1 MVRAGTARIVLAL
14 ALVGCRATPPET
26 TKAPSSPAVK
36 RPIDAVLADHTKTLM
51 AVPGVVIVFVGAL
64 PDGTPCIT
72 VGVSE
77 ASDTVRRAIPPTLE
91 GHPVVI
97 QETGPLGP
105 R

>member
-1 MVRAGTARIVLAL
+1 M
-14 ALVGCRATPPET
+14 
-26 TKAPSSPAVK
+26 K
-36 RPIDAVLADHTKTLM
+36 RPVEAVLADHTKKLM
-51 AVPGVVIVFVGAL
+51 AVPGVVIVSVGAL

-77 ASDTVRRAIPPTLE
+77 RTQEVERSVPRTLE

-105 R
+105 L